1 MPTLINFFGVL
12 LTERMRLLRILT
24 ESGEEVEVELT
35 GENPLT
41 VEALWR
47 ALPFGG
53 KAKRWGKEIYFEIPV
68 EVGEENARREVE
80 VGEVAYWPEGRCLC
94 LFFGPTPSSTGEKPV
109 AYSPVNVVGRI
120 RGDPGRLEGIRSG
133 ERLRVEGVRLPPRR
147 GEGKEEFRRRR
158 EELFS
163 RLREEGRLTPE
174 LEEEVVRL
182 YGKRGEHALRA
193 VREGRVVRRG
203 GRWFVRGETDEYEV
217 VRSMCSCKD
226 YVLNVVT
233 GKAGVDMCY
242 HALAKR
248 ICELLWK

>member
-1 MPTLINFFGVL
+1 M
-12 LTERMRLLRILT
+12 LRILT
-24 ESGEEVEVELT
+24 ESGVEVEVELT

-41 VEALWR
+41 VEALWK
-47 ALPFGG
+47 ALPLTG
-53 KAKRWGKEIYFEIPV
+53 KARRWGKEIYFEVPV

-94 LFFGPTPSSTGEKPV
+94 LFFGPTPASRGDRPV
-109 AYSPVNVVGRI
+109 AYSPVNVVGRV
-120 RGDPGRLEGIRSG
+120 RGDPSRLEEVRAG
-133 ERLRVEGVRLPPRR
+133 ERVRVEGVVRSSRR
-147 GEGKEEFRRRR
+147 GPGEEFVRRR

-163 RLREEGRLTPE
+163 RLRKEGRLTPE
-174 LEEEVVRL
+174 LEREVVEL
-182 YGKRGEHALRA
+182 YGRRGENALKA

-203 GRWFVRGETDEYEV
+203 GRWFVKGETDEYEV
-217 VRSMCSCKD
+217 VRSMCSCRD

-248 ICELLWK
+248 ICELLGR